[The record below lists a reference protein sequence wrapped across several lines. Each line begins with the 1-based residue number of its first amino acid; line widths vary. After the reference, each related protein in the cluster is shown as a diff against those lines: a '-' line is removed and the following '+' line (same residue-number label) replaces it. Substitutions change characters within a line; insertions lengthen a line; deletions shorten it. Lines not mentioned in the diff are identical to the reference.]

1 MQEAQP
7 HFIAILPRGELQ
19 SKILDC
25 KSAVRGAVGNQL
37 YVTDPPHLTVF
48 LASFQDRNLLC
59 NSLKELTTALVS
71 PVIRM
76 EGWHVFE
83 QDCLTGNNT
92 LVIKIND
99 SDKETLRSLQNKV
112 IERTAELR
120 DQRAS
125 LCRYQA
131 AWQTLSQERR
141 NAVEQFGFPFLG
153 SDWQPHFTI
162 ASIRPSDWERAW
174 SELRNQPVLGSY
186 TDFELALFALD
197 GNEPVRIQT
206 FGLDSRKGMPL
217 IEKAP

>member
-59 NSLKELTTALVS
+59 NSLEELTTALVS

-83 QDCLTGNNT
+83 QGEE
-92 LVIKIND
+92 
-99 SDKETLRSLQNKV
+99 SG
-112 IERTAELR
+112 
-120 DQRAS
+120 AS
-125 LCRYQA
+125 HLI
-131 AWQTLSQERR
+131 LSGRR
-141 NAVEQFGFPFLG
+141 
-153 SDWQPHFTI
+153 
-162 ASIRPSDWERAW
+162 
-174 SELRNQPVLGSY
+174 
-186 TDFELALFALD
+186 
-197 GNEPVRIQT
+197 
-206 FGLDSRKGMPL
+206 
-217 IEKAP
+217 